1 METNL
6 IVEGAKIMLLGTGTV
21 FLFIAIMVLMMN
33 IMSSILTKQYPEA
46 NPIEINN
53 QIDNKRVIAAI
64 VAAIKHHRG

>member
-64 VAAIKHHRG
+64 VAAIKHHRS